1 MEAQTMTDDQVEKM
15 IWREIRKRHITLS
28 DMIGVSNYVDDSND
42 KNIIGIQ
49 GTRRNRFKET
59 MGCERIKEILCQG
72 EKKQFDDYPSLKI
85 TFQDLFRFWFNRCI
99 DKSIFADEVLE
110 EIYQY
115 FLEQMRPP
123 EEKPATMDMSI
134 DFEEVPLTL
143 FNQKKAA

>member
-1 MEAQTMTDDQVEKM
+1 MTDDQVETI
-15 IWREIRKRHITLS
+15 IWREIRKRKITFN
-28 DMIGVSNYVDDSND
+28 DMIGVSNYVDDSNE
-42 KNIIGIQ
+42 KILIGIQ
-49 GTRRNRFKET
+49 NTRRNRFKET
-59 MGCERIKEILCQG
+59 MGCERIKEILCLVK
-72 EKKQFDDYPSLKI
+72 KKQFDDYPPLKI

-99 DKSIFADEVLE
+99 DKSIFAEEIFE

-134 DFEEVPLTL
+134 DFEEVLLTL